1 MKAKREKYQAIFSKG
16 TLRKRDQ
23 CFCNFSTM
31 QVEIAKR
38 RQNFFELQ
46 PIFIVVRKTK
56 DMHLYFR
63 QRKVSLN
70 ET

>member
-1 MKAKREKYQAIFSKG
+1 
-16 TLRKRDQ
+16 
-23 CFCNFSTM
+23 M

-46 PIFIVVRKTK
+46 PIFIVVMKTK

-63 QRKVSLN
+63 QRKVSLS

>member
-1 MKAKREKYQAIFSKG
+1 
-16 TLRKRDQ
+16 
-23 CFCNFSTM
+23 M
-31 QVEIAKR
+31 QVELTKR
-38 RQNFFELQ
+38 RQNFFELR